1 VGLFKSFFRRDGVR
15 RALCRLGAGY
25 IRFVRASGPWTV
37 VRGEIPRKLW
47 DQGRPFILCFWH
59 GRILMMPFAWDASR
73 TIHMLISRHPDGQL
87 IAHTVAHFGIKTAAG
102 SSSRGGASALRLMV
116 RALRAGDYVG
126 ITPDGPRGPRMRASD
141 GAIHLA
147 RLAGAPLVPAAFGAR
162 ARKVLG
168 SWDRFVVA
176 APFAGGA
183 FVWGEPIEVARDIDE
198 NGIERARRA
207 LEDSLN
213 AVTAEA
219 DRLCGQEPVAPAPLP
234 SAPEPSSAGAA
245 S

>member
-1 VGLFKSFFRRDGVR
+1 MGLFKSFFRRDGVR
-15 RALCRLGAGY
+15 RALCWLGAGY
-25 IRFVRASGPWTV
+25 IRFVHATGRWPVT
-37 VRGEIPRKLW
+37 RGEIPRRLW
-47 DQGRPFILCFWH
+47 DEGRPFILCFWH
-59 GRILMMPFAWDASR
+59 GRILMMPFAWDPSR
-73 TIHMLISRHPDGQL
+73 TIHMLISRHADGQL

-102 SSSRGGASALRLMV
+102 SSSRGGALALRLMV
-116 RALRAGDYVG
+116 RALQAGDYVG

-147 RLAGAPLVPAAFGAR
+147 RLSGAPLVPAAFGAR

-183 FVWGEPIEVARDIDE
+183 FVWGEPIEVARDLDE

-234 SAPEPSSAGAA
+234 SAPEPSSAGAT

>member
-1 VGLFKSFFRRDGVR
+1 MTRAVGVLKSFFRRDGVR
-15 RALCRLGAGY
+15 RALCRLGADY
-25 IRFVRASGPWTV
+25 IRLVRATGSWAV
-37 VRGEIPRKLW
+37 VRGDIPRRLW

-59 GRILMMPFAWDASR
+59 GRILMMPYAWDLSR

-87 IAHTVAHFGIKTAAG
+87 IANTVAHFGIKTAAG

-116 RALRAGDYVG
+116 RALAAGDCVG
-126 ITPDGPRGPRMRASD
+126 ITPDGPRGPRMRASE
-141 GAIHLA
+141 GAIQVA
-147 RLAGAPLVPAAFGAR
+147 RLSGAPLVPAAFGAR

-176 APFAGGA
+176 GPFAGGA
-183 FVWGEPIEVARDIDE
+183 FVWGEPIEVARDADPAAVE
-198 NGIERARRA
+198 AARRS

-219 DRLCGQEPVAPAPLP
+219 DRICGQTPVEPAP
-234 SAPEPSSAGAA
+234 ESSVAGAV

>member
-1 VGLFKSFFRRDGVR
+1 MGLFKSFFRRDGVR

-25 IRFVRASGPWTV
+25 IRFVRATGAWPV
-37 VRGEIPRKLW
+37 AGGDIPRRLW

-59 GRILMMPFAWDASR
+59 GRILMMPYAWDLSR
-73 TIHMLISRHPDGQL
+73 TIHMLISHHPDGKL

-116 RALRAGDYVG
+116 RALQAGECGG
-126 ITPDGPRGPRMRASD
+126 ITPDGPRGPRMRASE
-141 GAIHLA
+141 GAIQVA
-147 RLAGAPLVPAAFGAR
+147 RLSGSPLVPAAFGAR

-183 FVWGEPIEVARDIDE
+183 FVWGEPIEVARDADAAAVE
-198 NGIERARRA
+198 AARRA

-213 AVTAEA
+213 RVTAEA
-219 DRLCGQEPVAPAPLP
+219 DRLCGQAPVEPAPADG
-234 SAPEPSSAGAA
+234 SS
-245 S
+245 